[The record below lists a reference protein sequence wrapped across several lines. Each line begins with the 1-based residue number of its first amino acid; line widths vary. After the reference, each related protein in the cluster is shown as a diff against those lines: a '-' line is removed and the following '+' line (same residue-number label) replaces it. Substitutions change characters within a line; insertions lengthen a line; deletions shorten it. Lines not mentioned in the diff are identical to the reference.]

1 MAQEV
6 DSSDEPRLKY
16 SALSPDTSIP
26 GTALLLAVSDKV
38 LALGTST
45 GAVLVLDYNGNQVLV
60 MVVWSALGP
69 CIASSLFSFAPGGDE
84 EACPATG
91 WRYPVG

>member
-1 MAQEV
+1 MAPEV
-6 DSSDEPRLKY
+6 DSGEEPRLKY

-45 GAVLVLDYNGNQVLV
+45 GAVLVLDYNGNQVATSDAIDL
-60 MVVWSALGP
+60 MTKGWQ
-69 CIASSLFSFAPGGDE
+69 
-84 EACPATG
+84 AC
-91 WRYPVG
+91 